1 MALRTEDQFCYA
13 TTWKREIARHY
24 SNSLYLTIPV
34 MRRQVNLRQIEAF
47 KAVIEKGTVSAAA
60 DALFVSQPAVSKLIA
75 NLEEDCDLRL
85 FERVRGKLAPTK
97 HGMRLYSEIDRV
109 FAGLR
114 QVEHAIESIH
124 RDDQKQL
131 KVGVFQALSGSFIS
145 KVAKNFLKIHPD
157 VWINIHTRDSP
168 ILADWLS
175 SQQIDVGLISS
186 LIDHPLVERDTLI
199 EYPLMCVLP
208 VAHRLCAK
216 QEINIKDL
224 HDEAFVAFIETES
237 TATRLQVDSLFK
249 QYEVCP
255 KTVIEASTALTVCE
269 LVAEGLGVSLV
280 HPLFADS
287 VKERVAFRRFS
298 PKTPFGFQ
306 LCRNLGSH
314 NVQLVS
320 DFIREAKRVADDTS
334 RELMAKY

>member
-1 MALRTEDQFCYA
+1 M
-13 TTWKREIARHY
+13 RH
-24 SNSLYLTIPV
+24 
-34 MRRQVNLRQIEAF
+34 QVNLRQIEAF

-97 HGMRLYSEIDRV
+97 HGMRLYAEIDRV

-124 RDDQKQL
+124 RDDKKQL

-145 KVAKNFLKIHPD
+145 KVTKNFLKYHPD
-157 VWINIHTRDSP
+157 VWLNVHTRDSP

-175 SQQIDVGLISS
+175 SQQIDVGLISRQ
-186 LIDHPLVERDTLI
+186 IDHPLVERDVLI

-208 VAHRLCAK
+208 LSHPLCAK
-216 QEINIKDL
+216 QEISILDL
-224 HDEAFVAFIETES
+224 NEEAFIAFIETES
-237 TATRLQVDSLFK
+237 TATRRQVDALFQ
-249 QYEVCP
+249 QYDVRP
-255 KTVIEASTALTVCE
+255 RNVIEASTALTVCE
-269 LVAEGLGVSLV
+269 MVAEGLGVSLV

-306 LCRNLGSH
+306 LCRNLSSQ
-314 NVQLVS
+314 NVQLVN
-320 DFIREAKRVADDTS
+320 DFIREAKRVADETS
-334 RELMAKY
+334 RELMARY